1 MVGIP
6 GNYSGAMSQAQPNPP
21 GLTSAAAAAE
31 LARVG
36 PNELPRAQRRGMAR
50 IVVGVLS
57 EPMFLLLVIAA
68 LVYLLIGDPRES
80 VLLAA
85 FAVLSVGLVVIQ
97 EARSENALEALR
109 ALGAPTAMVL
119 RDGAPV
125 RLPARDVVPGDVLLV
140 SEGERIAADGWV
152 LRADDLSIDE
162 SLLTGESVP
171 VGKRLRRPDDAS
183 QPAPGGDGQ
192 SYAFAGALIVR
203 GHLQILVDRTGV
215 TTAAGRI
222 GVSLASISTEQTLL
236 QRSIGRL
243 VRWFGLIAFLTSA
256 SMVLGYG
263 LIRGDWTQGV
273 LSGIALAMA
282 MLPEEFPM
290 ALAIFLAV
298 GAWRMAQVK
307 VLVRRPA
314 MVETLGA
321 ATVLAV
327 DKTGTLTENRMRLKA
342 LVAGETRLELD
353 GTETALPDALHRLLE
368 YAQLA
373 SKRQAHDPMD
383 SAVGT
388 LAQSTLLGS
397 EHLHGEW
404 PLQREY
410 GLSTD
415 LMAISRV
422 WRRPDGSFEIASKG
436 APEAILGLC
445 GADAAITAGVLADVQ
460 RLAER
465 GLRVLAVASGRAA
478 TGALPD
484 DPRAFTLRLEGLIAF
499 VDPLRKSA
507 AAAVANARAAGMT
520 VMMITGD
527 YPSTALAIAAEAGI
541 DTRGGALTGAEID
554 ALDDAELAAQM
565 RRVRVYARIRPE
577 QKLRLVQALKADDQV
592 VAMTGDGVND
602 APALKAAH
610 IGLAM
615 GGRGTDVAREAA
627 GIVLL
632 DDDFGR
638 IVDGVRLGRRIFE
651 NLRKV
656 LIYIAA
662 IHVPV
667 ALLALAPLLLGL
679 PPMILPLHVV
689 LIEMVVDPICSIA
702 FENQPESRGLMQ
714 RGPRPSDEPLIG
726 WRQLLLGLLLGLAVF
741 AGCFGV
747 YGWSLAAGAGAD
759 QSRTLAFVA
768 LTIGNLLLVRIL
780 ASNGFALTGLFGPG
794 QMPFW
799 AITVVVCLVISA
811 CIGVP
816 YLADTFRFAMP
827 PSGMLLAVIAGSI
840 GGMLMLD
847 LVKHIPLVR
856 RTLAVASRA

>member
-1 MVGIP
+1 
-6 GNYSGAMSQAQPNPP
+6 MSQAQIQSPTR

-36 PNELPRAQRRGMAR
+36 PNELPRAVRRGIGR

-68 LVYLLIGDPRES
+68 LVYLVIGDPRES

-85 FAVLSVGLVVIQ
+85 FAVLSVGLVVVQ

-119 RDGAPV
+119 RDAVPV
-125 RLPARDVVPGDVLLV
+125 RLAAREVVPGDVLLAG
-140 SEGERIAADGWV
+140 EGERIAADGWV
-152 LRADDLSIDE
+152 LRADDLGVDE

-171 VGKRLRRPDDAS
+171 VGKRLRSSDDSAAA
-183 QPAPGGDGQ
+183 PAPGGDGQ
-192 SYAFAGALIVR
+192 PYAFGGTLIVR
-203 GHLQILVDRTGV
+203 GHAQILVDLTGV
-215 TTAAGRI
+215 ATAAGRI

-256 SMVLGYG
+256 AVVLGYG
-263 LIRGDWTQGV
+263 LVRGDWVQGV

-290 ALAIFLAV
+290 ALAVFLAL

-327 DKTGTLTENRMRLKA
+327 DKTGTLTENRMRLRA
-342 LVAGETRLELD
+342 LVAADARVELD
-353 GTETALPDALHRLLE
+353 GSEAELPEALHRLLE
-368 YAQLA
+368 YALLA

-383 SAVGT
+383 AAVGT
-388 LAQSTLLGS
+388 LAHEALADS
-397 EHLHGEW
+397 EHLHAEW
-404 PLQREY
+404 PLGREY

-415 LMAISRV
+415 LMAISRA
-422 WRRPDGSFEIASKG
+422 WTRDDGSYEIASKG
-436 APEAILGLC
+436 APEAIVTLC
-445 GADAAITAGVLADVQ
+445 QMDAASSNRVLGEVQ
-460 RLAER
+460 QLAAR
-465 GLRVLAVASGRAA
+465 GLRVLAVASGSA
-478 TGALPD
+478 GKDALAD
-484 DPRAFTLRLEGLIAF
+484 DPRAFTLQFEGLIAF
-499 VDPLRKSA
+499 VDPLRASA
-507 AAAVANARAAGMT
+507 AAAVAKARAAGLT

-541 DTRGGALTGAEID
+541 DTAGGVLAGPDID

-577 QKLRLVQALKADDQV
+577 QKLRLVQALKADGEV

-602 APALKAAH
+602 APALKSAH

-615 GGRGTDVAREAA
+615 GMRGTDVAREAA

-667 ALLALAPLLLGL
+667 ALLALVPLLLGM

-689 LIEMVVDPICSIA
+689 LIEMVVDPICSVA
-702 FENQPESRGLMQ
+702 FENQPESPGLMQ
-714 RGPRPSDEPLIG
+714 RGPRPRDEPLIG
-726 WRQLLLGLLLGLAVF
+726 WRQLVLGVLLGVGLFVGAF
-741 AGCFGV
+741 ALYAWAIADGRGV
-747 YGWSLAAGAGAD
+747 EQA
-759 QSRTLAFVA
+759 RTLAFVA
-768 LTIGNLLLVRIL
+768 LTIGNLMLVRML
-780 ASNGFALTGLFGPG
+780 ASHGWALAGVFGAG
-794 QMPFW
+794 QGPFW
-799 AITVVVCLVISA
+799 AITAVVSVVIGA
-811 CIGVP
+811 CIGTP
-816 YLADTFRFAMP
+816 WLAAIFRFEFPGTPALAATVAG
-827 PSGMLLAVIAGSI
+827 SIVGMLL
-840 GGMLMLD
+840 LD
-847 LVKHIPLVR
+847 GIKLVPPVR
-856 RTLAVASRA
+856 RTLAVAAKPVTGA

>member
-1 MVGIP
+1 MSEISTPADPVGL
-6 GNYSGAMSQAQPNPP
+6 N
-21 GLTSAAAAAE
+21 AAE
-31 LARVG
+31 AKAELLRAG
-36 PNELPRAQRRGMAR
+36 PNELPRAQRRGLGL

-68 LVYLLIGDPRES
+68 LLYLAIGDPRES
-80 VLLAA
+80 ILLAT
-85 FAVLSVGLVVIQ
+85 FAALSVGLVVVQ

-109 ALGAPTAMVL
+109 ALGAPTALVL
-119 RDGAPV
+119 RDGTPV
-125 RLPARDVVPGDVLLV
+125 RLAARDVVPGDVLLA

-171 VGKRLRRPDDAS
+171 VSKRVRGAGDTEVP
-183 QPAPGGDGQ
+183 PPGGDAQ
-192 SYAFAGALIVR
+192 PYAFGGTLIVR
-203 GHLQILVDRTGV
+203 GHAQMLIDRTGV

-256 SMVLGYG
+256 SVVLGYG
-263 LIRGDWTQGV
+263 LIRGDWAQGA

-290 ALAIFLAV
+290 ALAIFLAL

-321 ATVLAV
+321 ATVLAL
-327 DKTGTLTENRMRLKA
+327 DKTGTLTENRMRLRA
-342 LVAGETRLELD
+342 LVAPTARIELD
-353 GTETALPDALHRLLE
+353 GSERDLPEALHRLLE
-368 YAQLA
+368 YAFLA

-388 LAQSTLLGS
+388 LARNVLADS
-397 EHLHGEW
+397 EHLHADW
-404 PLQREY
+404 PLEREY
-410 GLSTD
+410 GLSAE
-415 LMAISRV
+415 LMAISRA
-422 WRRPDGSFEIASKG
+422 WRLADGRFEIASKG
-436 APEAILGLC
+436 APEAILSLC
-445 GADAAITAGVLADVQ
+445 RTDAATSAGVLADVQ
-460 RLAER
+460 ALAAR
-465 GLRVLAVASGRAA
+465 GLRVLAVASGRSDGDPPEDAR
-478 TGALPD
+478 AL
-484 DPRAFTLRLEGLIAF
+484 ALTFEGLVAF

-507 AAAVANARAAGMT
+507 AAAVARAHDAGLK

-527 YPSTALAIAAEAGI
+527 YPTTALAIAAEAGI
-541 DTRGGALTGAEID
+541 DTTGGALAGPDID
-554 ALDDAELAAQM
+554 ALDDAALAAEM

-577 QKLRLVQALKADDQV
+577 QKLRLVQALKTGGDV

-610 IGLAM
+610 IGLSM
-615 GGRGTDVAREAA
+615 GGRGTDVAREAS

-667 ALLALAPLLLGL
+667 ALLALAPLLLGM

-702 FENQPESRGLMQ
+702 FENQPESAGLMQ
-714 RGPRPSDEPLIG
+714 RGPRRDDEPLIG
-726 WRQLLLGLLLGLAVF
+726 WRQLVLGLMLGLAVF
-741 AGCFGV
+741 AGCFAL
-747 YGWSLAAGAGAD
+747 YGWSIASGHSGD
-759 QSRTLAFVA
+759 QARTLAFVA
-768 LTIGNLLLVRIL
+768 LTVGNLMLVRIL
-780 ASNGFALTGLFGPG
+780 ASNGFALSGLFGPG
-794 QMPFW
+794 QLPFW
-799 AITVVVCLVISA
+799 VITAVVTLVIGA

-816 YLADTFRFAMP
+816 YLAEIFRFESPGIPA
-827 PSGMLLAVIAGSI
+827 LLAVIGGSI
-840 GGMLMLD
+840 SVMLLLD
-847 LVKHIPLVR
+847 LIKRLPIVR
-856 RTLAVASRA
+856 RTLSVASKRD

>member
-1 MVGIP
+1 M
-6 GNYSGAMSQAQPNPP
+6 NPP
-21 GLTSAAAAAE
+21 IVQTTALGLTSAAAQAE
-31 LARVG
+31 LARIG
-36 PNELPRAQRRGMAR
+36 PNELPKPQRRGIGR
-50 IVVGVLS
+50 IIIGVLS

-68 LVYLLIGDPRES
+68 LVYLIIGDPRES
-80 VLLAA
+80 VMLAA
-85 FAVLSVGLVVIQ
+85 FAVLSVGLVVVQ

-119 RDGAPV
+119 RDGTAV
-125 RLPARDVVPGDVLLV
+125 RLPAREVVPGDVLLS
-140 SEGERIAADGWV
+140 SEGERVAADGWV

-162 SLLTGESVP
+162 ALLTGESVP
-171 VGKRLRRPDDAS
+171 VGKRVRAADDA
-183 QPAPGGDGQ
+183 QALPAPGGDGQ
-192 SYAFAGALIVR
+192 PYAFGGTLIVR
-203 GHLQILVDRTGV
+203 GHAQILVDRTGV
-215 TTAAGRI
+215 ATASGQI
-222 GVSLASISTEQTLL
+222 GVSLASIETEQTLL

-256 SMVLGYG
+256 SLVLGYG
-263 LIRGDWTQGV
+263 LLRGDWVQGV

-290 ALAIFLAV
+290 ALAIFLAL

-321 ATVLAV
+321 ATVLCV

-342 LVAGETRLELD
+342 LVAGTTRVELA
-353 GTETALPDALHRLLE
+353 GKEAELPEAVHRLLE
-368 YAQLA
+368 YALLA

-388 LAQSTLLGS
+388 LAKATLVDS
-397 EHLHGEW
+397 EHLHAEW
-404 PLQREY
+404 PLEREY
-410 GLSTD
+410 GLSPD
-415 LMAISRV
+415 LMAISRAWV
-422 WRRPDGSFEIASKG
+422 RADGNFEIASKG
-436 APEAILGLC
+436 APEAILSLC
-445 GADAAITAGVLADVQ
+445 AADASTMSRVLDDVRQ
-460 RLAER
+460 LAER
-465 GLRVLAVASGRAA
+465 GLRVLAVASGSADQ
-478 TGALPD
+478 GALPD
-484 DPRAFTLRLEGLIAF
+484 DPRAFKLQFEGLIAF
-499 VDPLRKSA
+499 VDPLRASA
-507 AAAVANARAAGMT
+507 AAAVAKARAAGLT

-541 DTRGGALTGAEID
+541 DVGGGSLAGPQID
-554 ALDDAELAAQM
+554 ALDDSALAAAM
-565 RRVRVYARIRPE
+565 RKVRVYARIRPE
-577 QKLRLVQALKADDQV
+577 QKLRLVQALKIDHEV

-667 ALLALAPLLLGL
+667 ATLALAPLLLGL

-689 LIEMVVDPICSIA
+689 LIEMVIDPICSIA
-702 FENQPESRGLMQ
+702 FENQPESPGLMQ
-714 RGPRPSDEPLIG
+714 RGPRSADEPLIG
-726 WRQLLLGLLLGLAVF
+726 WRQLVLGVVLGVFVF
-741 AGCFGV
+741 AGCFAL
-747 YGWSLAAGAGAD
+747 YGWSIAAGNGED
-759 QSRTLAFVA
+759 QARTLAFVA
-768 LTIGNLLLVRIL
+768 LTIGNLMLVRIL
-780 ASNGFALTGLFGPG
+780 ASSGFALTGIAGAG
-794 QMPFW
+794 QRPFW
-799 AITVVVCLVISA
+799 AITAVVTLAIGA

-816 YLADTFRFAMP
+816 YLADIFRIQNPGGGALVAVIVG
-827 PSGMLLAVIAGSI
+827 SVAAMLL
-840 GGMLMLD
+840 LD
-847 LVKHIPLVR
+847 LIKRLPLVQ
-856 RTLAVASRA
+856 RTLVVASKAAASEAH

>member
-1 MVGIP
+1 
-6 GNYSGAMSQAQPNPP
+6 MSEATTLPSPP
-21 GLTSAAAAAE
+21 GLTGAAAAAE

-36 PNELPRAQRRGMAR
+36 PNELPRPPRRGIGR

-68 LVYLLIGDPRES
+68 LVYLVIGDPRES

-85 FAVLSVGLVVIQ
+85 FAVLSVGLVVVQ

-109 ALGAPTAMVL
+109 ALGAPTAKVL

-125 RLPARDVVPGDVLLV
+125 RLSAREVVPGDVLLAG
-140 SEGERIAADGWV
+140 EGERIAADGWV
-152 LRADDLSIDE
+152 LRADDLSVDE
-162 SLLTGESVP
+162 SLLTGESMP
-171 VGKRLRRPDDAS
+171 VGKRVRTPADLDA
-183 QPAPGGDGQ
+183 AAVAGGDGQ
-192 SYAFAGALIVR
+192 AYAFAGTLIVR
-203 GHLQILVDRTGV
+203 GHTWILVDRTGIA
-215 TTAAGRI
+215 TAAGRI
-222 GVSLASISTEQTLL
+222 GVSLATISSEQTLL

-256 SMVLGYG
+256 SVVLGYG
-263 LIRGDWTQGV
+263 LVRGDWVQGV

-290 ALAIFLAV
+290 ALAVFLAL
-298 GAWRMAQVK
+298 GAWRMAKVK

-327 DKTGTLTENRMRLKA
+327 DKTGTLTENRMRLRA
-342 LVAGETRLELD
+342 LVAPGARVELD
-353 GTETALPDALHRLLE
+353 GSESELPESAHRVLE
-368 YAQLA
+368 YALLA

-388 LAQSTLLGS
+388 LAQVTLAAS
-397 EHLHGEW
+397 EHLHAGW
-404 PLQREY
+404 PLEREY
-410 GLSTD
+410 GLSPD
-415 LMAISRV
+415 LMALSRV
-422 WRRPDGSFEIASKG
+422 WRRPDGTCEVASKG
-436 APEAILGLC
+436 APEAILTLC
-445 GADAAITAGVLADVQ
+445 AADAATRADVLAEVQ
-460 RLAER
+460 DLAAR
-465 GLRVLAVASGRAA
+465 GLRVLAVASGRSD
-478 TGALPD
+478 TTTLPD
-484 DPRAFTLRLEGLIAF
+484 DPRDLTLRFEGLIAF
-499 VDPLRKSA
+499 VDPLRASA
-507 AAAVANARAAGMT
+507 AAAVAKSRAAGLS

-541 DTRGGALTGAEID
+541 DVRGGVLAGPEID
-554 ALDDAELAAQM
+554 ALDDAALAAAM

-577 QKLRLVQALKADDQV
+577 QKLRLVQALKADGEV

-602 APALKAAH
+602 APALKSAH

-667 ALLALAPLLLGL
+667 ALLALVPLLLGM

-689 LIEMVVDPICSIA
+689 LIEMVVDPICSVA
-702 FENQPESRGLMQ
+702 FENQPESPGLMQ
-714 RGPRPSDEPLIG
+714 RGPRPRDEPLIG
-726 WRQLLLGLLLGLAVF
+726 WRQLVLGVLLGLGLFIGAF
-741 AGCFGV
+741 TV
-747 YGWSLAAGAGAD
+747 YAWVIAEGRSVD
-759 QSRTLAFVA
+759 QARTLAFVA
-768 LTIGNLLLVRIL
+768 LTIGNLMLVRML
-780 ASNGFALTGLFGPG
+780 ASHGWALAGLFGAG
-794 QMPFW
+794 QGPFW
-799 AITVVVCLVISA
+799 AITAVVAVVISA

-816 YLADTFRFAMP
+816 YFAEIFRFQFPGTLAL
-827 PSGMLLAVIAGSI
+827 SATVVGTIVGMLL
-840 GGMLMLD
+840 LD
-847 LVKHIPLVR
+847 LVKRVPAVR
-856 RTLAVASRA
+856 RILVVKSKAN